1 MKAIDT
7 ISKIKTLL
15 GMEIQDQELKD
26 LEVNA
31 QDITLARM
39 KLENGTEIE
48 AEEFSAGKEVFIVTE
63 DDRVQM
69 PVGEYMLEDGR
80 TVTVKEEGIIESI
93 AAVES
98 KEEVDASEETQ
109 TEAELDEHKKD
120 EMEYAKKEDLKKV
133 EMAIDELREEI
144 KKLMDHKKEDMK
156 KLSEVKQQL
165 AETPAT
171 EPIKHSPESNT
182 NDLAVHLAPNRRVS
196 TLDRIMQK
204 LS

>member
-63 DDRVQM
+63 DDRVPM

-93 AAVES
+93 ADVES

-120 EMEYAKKEDLKKV
+120 EME
-133 EMAIDELREEI
+133 
-144 KKLMDHKKEDMK
+144 
-156 KLSEVKQQL
+156 
-165 AETPAT
+165 
-171 EPIKHSPESNT
+171 
-182 NDLAVHLAPNRRVS
+182 
-196 TLDRIMQK
+196 
-204 LS
+204 

>member
-15 GMEIQDQELKD
+15 GMEIQEQELKD

-63 DDRVQM
+63 DDRVPM

-93 AAVES
+93 KSAES
-98 KEEVDASEETQ
+98 EEEVDASEEIAE
-109 TEAELDEHKKD
+109 TELEDEKEKMQD
-120 EMEYAKKEDLKKV
+120 YAKKEDLQKV
-133 EMAIDELREEI
+133 EMAIEELREEI
-144 KKLMDHKKEDMK
+144 TKLMKTKKEDMK

>member
-1 MKAIDT
+1 
-7 ISKIKTLL
+7 
-15 GMEIQDQELKD
+15 MEIQEQELKD

-63 DDRVQM
+63 DDRVPM

-93 AAVES
+93 KSAES
-98 KEEVDASEETQ
+98 EEEVDASEEIAE
-109 TEAELDEHKKD
+109 TELEDEKEKMQD
-120 EMEYAKKEDLKKV
+120 YAKKEDLQKV
-133 EMAIDELREEI
+133 EMAIEELREEI
-144 KKLMDHKKEDMK
+144 TKLMKTKKEDMK